1 MRIGHGT
8 DVHAFTSGR
17 PLVLGGVTI
26 EHTHGLAGHSDADA
40 LIHAICDALLGALG
54 LPDIGHWFP
63 PGDPA
68 YADIA
73 STRLLE
79 RVMEMLRAAGWRV
92 VNVDTTILAQAP
104 KLAPHLPAMR
114 RVLAPLLGVSD
125 DCVGIKATTAES
137 LGYVGRGEGIEVHAV
152 CLLTRD

>member
-1 MRIGHGT
+1 MMVAGG
-8 DVHAFTSGR
+8 
-17 PLVLGGVTI
+17 LVLAGGAVLGVYGLTQLPANCALA
-26 EHTHGLAGHSDADA
+26 THQCSA
-40 LIHAICDALLGALG
+40 
-54 LPDIGHWFP
+54 P